1 MINSDIHRTLDQDQG
16 QASSLVKW
24 RSLEFWFVVISLLGF
39 TKPIF
44 WLFDEDTILNQ
55 GFLERLL
62 WNNVLVAFSGVVF
75 LGMAYFSRTHIRQLW
90 KTSLTIWPLWL
101 IIGLAIVS
109 IMWSIDPLLTTRRAV
124 AIFLTTAFGIYIAI
138 RLTPSQLLVALAI
151 VVSGGI
157 VLSIG
162 MILIAPHFAIMTGSP
177 PLSYS
182 WRGAYDHKGNLSRIA
197 ALGLIV
203 CWLLLMNVKLR
214 HVYTVL
220 LWGGLA
226 TCTFMMLM
234 ASTRSTSA
242 AAVLAVGVAYVLQ
255 FHGWRLGKIKAA
267 PSSKAVFASS
277 IALATLGLTVCAS
290 IFVEPER
297 FVSPLFLD
305 ERRIIN
311 GVWYDL
317 SDPLWNT
324 EFQSGEGLV
333 NEDALETAPHLTG
346 RTDLWRALW
355 QIGKERPLLGYGYGA
370 FWDGDG
376 SKNFKALPA
385 DTQWAYSAHSGLF
398 EIFLA
403 LGIVGV
409 LMIIAS
415 IGWMAYQIVKDYRGD
430 YAHPVF
436 VWNAAYLVYWGGI
449 NLIDSNL
456 LNNYDIFWIIAIAII
471 AQHCIQRPYR
481 VPASTVS

>member
-1 MINSDIHRTLDQDQG
+1 MINQDIHHTLDQDR
-16 QASSLVKW
+16 ASSLVKW
-24 RSLEFWFVVISLLGF
+24 GSLEFWFVIISLLGF

-44 WLFDEDTILNQ
+44 WLFDEDTIFNQ
-55 GFLERLL
+55 GIIERLA
-62 WNNVLVAFSGVVF
+62 WNNVLVIFSGIVF
-75 LGMAYFSRTHIRQLW
+75 LGMAYYSQTYIRQVW
-90 KTSLTIWPLWL
+90 KTSLAIWPLWL
-101 IIGLAIVS
+101 IVGLAALS
-109 IMWSIDPLLTTRRAV
+109 LTWSIDPLLTVRRAA

-138 RLTPSQLLVALAI
+138 RLTPYQLLVALAI
-151 VVSGGI
+151 VISVGI

-182 WRGAYDHKGNLSRIA
+182 WRGAYDHKGNLSRMA

-214 HVYTVL
+214 RVYTLL

-242 AAVLAVGVAYVLQ
+242 AAVLAVGIAYILQ
-255 FHGWRLGKIKAA
+255 FHGWRLSNVKVA

-277 IALATLGLTVCAS
+277 IALATLGLTVFAS

-317 SDPLWNT
+317 SDTLWNT

-333 NEDALETAPHLTG
+333 KEDALETAPHLTG

-370 FWDGDG
+370 FWDGAG

-385 DTQWAYSAHSGLF
+385 DTQWAYSAHNGIF

-403 LGIVGV
+403 LGVVGV
-409 LMIIAS
+409 LVITVA
-415 IGWMAYQIVKDYRGD
+415 IGWMAYQILKDYWGD
-430 YAHPVF
+430 YSHPVF
-436 VWNAAYLVYWGGI
+436 VWNVAYLVYWGGI

-456 LNNYDIFWIIAIAII
+456 LNNYDIFWIITIAII
-471 AQHCIQRPYR
+471 AQHRIQQPYC
-481 VPASTVS
+481 VPASTIS